1 MTASSMQCPHDD
13 SVLER
18 RPYESDIVVDICKV
32 CDGVWLDKG
41 ELEKIQ
47 ETVENDYF
55 AELEKV
61 PESTVQAYRSAR
73 AEQSRASLSCPSC
86 SSEMSEREHG
96 YCSQIFIDVCASCQ
110 GVWLDAGELKAL
122 EVFFERS
129 QADTSELRQG
139 FWQSLR
145 ELVFHGIVPS

>member
-1 MTASSMQCPHDD
+1 MQCPHDESD
-13 SVLER
+13 LQR
-18 RPYESDIVVDICKV
+18 RPYESDVVVDQCRV

-47 ETVENDYF
+47 ETVENDYQG
-55 AELEKV
+55 ELEKM

-73 AEQSRASLSCPSC
+73 SEHERGSLACPNC
-86 SSEMSEREHG
+86 QADMTEREHG
-96 YCSQIFIDVCASCQ
+96 YCSQIFIDVCQSCS
-110 GVWLDAGELKAL
+110 GVWLDKGELKAL

-129 QADTSELRQG
+129 KADTRELRRG

-145 ELVFHGIVPS
+145 DLVFHGVIPD